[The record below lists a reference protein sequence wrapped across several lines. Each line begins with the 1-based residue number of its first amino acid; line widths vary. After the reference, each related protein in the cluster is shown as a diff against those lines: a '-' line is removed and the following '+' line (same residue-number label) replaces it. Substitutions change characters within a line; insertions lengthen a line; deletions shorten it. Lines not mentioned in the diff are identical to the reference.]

1 MADKSMIGG
10 VGRKLFYATANL
22 ELGRFTLAAT
32 ESGLCA
38 LRLPG
43 PGEGIFLRKLVETL
57 AADPE
62 NAPHRMSHAIAQ
74 LEEFLG
80 GSRREFE
87 IDVDPTGSEFQL
99 RVWREL
105 LTIPFG
111 ETRTYGDIAAALG
124 SPGAARA
131 VGLACGKNP
140 IAIVIPC
147 HRVVAAGG
155 RIGGYGGGIEWKRR
169 LLALEAG
176 KGKLGAARPLFSPA
190 S

>member
-1 MADKSMIGG
+1 MA
-10 VGRKLFYATANL
+10 RKLFYATANL

-43 PGEGIFLRKLVETL
+43 PGEGIFLRRLVESL
-57 AADPE
+57 AAEPE
-62 NAPHRMSHAIAQ
+62 NAPQRMSHAIVQ
-74 LEEFLG
+74 LEEFLA

-87 IDVDPTGSEFQL
+87 IEVDPAGSEFQL
-99 RVWREL
+99 KVWRAL
-105 LTIPFG
+105 LSIPFG

-140 IAIVIPC
+140 VAIVIPC

-155 RIGGYGGGIEWKRR
+155 RIGGYGGGVEWKRR

-176 KGKLGAARPLFSPA
+176 KAKAGAARPLFSPA
-190 S
+190 

>member
-1 MADKSMIGG
+1 MIGD

-32 ESGLCA
+32 ERGLCA

-43 PGEGIFLRKLVETL
+43 PGEGVFLRKLVETL

-62 NAPHRMSHAIAQ
+62 NAPQRMSHAIAQ
-74 LEEFLG
+74 LEEFLSG
-80 GSRREFE
+80 TRREFE
-87 IDVDPTGSEFQL
+87 LDVDPVGSEFQL

-105 LTIPFG
+105 AAIPFG
-111 ETRTYGDIAAALG
+111 ETRTYGEIAAALG

-140 IAIVIPC
+140 VAIVIPC
-147 HRVVAAGG
+147 HRVVASGG
-155 RIGGYGGGIEWKRR
+155 RIGGYGGGVEWKRR

-176 KGKLGAARPLFSPA
+176 KAKRGAARPLLSTA